1 MRHGTVI
8 KFEEFTPRHD
18 IIHLSYKC
26 EYIGMFVDLI
36 CIIANENYLRNLMN
50 CFRKEVFSLENYS
63 GVVWD
68 THELII

>member
-1 MRHGTVI
+1 M
-8 KFEEFTPRHD
+8 
-18 IIHLSYKC
+18 S
-26 EYIGMFVDLI
+26 VDLI
-36 CIIANENYLRNLMN
+36 CIIANENYLKNLMN